1 MITADD
7 LEYHHTEDSDFRWTE
22 TYYLP
27 ISVPEERIFGH
38 VYCAVLPVL
47 GAMQN
52 DIRFSGAVCDT
63 KFELLYIDSQNHLP
77 APERFS
83 RLEGPNGLTVTAVR
97 PPRDYRIDY
106 VGYDDTEIHLDY
118 IGIMD
123 PFDIND
129 PAQNPLAS
137 ADAAQQLSRTS
148 MGSGYKG
155 HDDMHCRVTGTIKIR
170 GREYAV
176 DIVDRMNHSWGPRP
190 EMEIP
195 PMNSGWAQFGEELRL
210 RFHLHLDPEAPAGED
225 QSFAPRL
232 SPGARRGHGAHRH
245 ADVDHPPGHRAHE
258 HRPWSPPTSRTAN
271 GRCTASR
278 SPARPGGPTRRA
290 SAGSASSAGRW
301 ATGSATGPFRR
312 TGRSAWRAGCAAGA
326 SPIPSPHCRRD
337 VLSGPAGGVRPR

>member
-7 LEYHHTEDSDFRWTE
+7 LEYHHDETSDFRWTE

-63 KFELLYIDSQNHLP
+63 EFELLYIDSQNHLP

-106 VGYDDTEIHLDY
+106 VGFDDTEIHLDY
-118 IGIMD
+118 VGIMD

-137 ADAAQQLSRTS
+137 ADEVQQLSRTS

-155 HDDMHCRVTGTIKIR
+155 HYDMHCRVTGTIRIR
-170 GREYAV
+170 GREYPV

-190 EMEIP
+190 EMAIP
-195 PMNSGWAQFGEELRL
+195 PMNSGWAQFGEELGL

-225 QSFAPRL
+225 QAFAHGYLLDHGEVMALTDMRMSTTRL
-232 SPGARRGHGAHRH
+232 GIVPMSIDVVATDERGRTWSMRGQPISGA
-245 ADVDHPPGHRAHE
+245 PWRAYA
-258 HRPWSPPTSRTAN
+258 PCICWV
-271 GRCTASR
+271 GLV
-278 SPARPGGPTRRA
+278 
-290 SAGSASSAGRW
+290 RW
-301 ATGSATGPFRR
+301 ALGDRLGYGSFQENHALGVESRLRGRR
-312 TGRSAWRAGCAAGA
+312 FTEPVPALSA
-326 SPIPSPHCRRD
+326 
-337 VLSGPAGGVRPR
+337 